1 MQVAVIG
8 AGAVG
13 CYYGG
18 LLLRAGHDVTFIGRQ
33 PHVDAINAHGLLLD
47 TRTSKDTC
55 PPRPRPTQPPSPRPI
70 WCWFASSRP
79 IPNRPAGRSP
89 DACGR
94 KHPFSA
100 CRTASTMRSVSRAVT
115 GHAVIP
121 VVVYV
126 GSEMAGP
133 GHVRHHGG
141 GDLAIG
147 ASAASEALAQTLEAA
162 GVHTTIADD
171 IEVTLWSKL
180 VINCAFNALSAV
192 ADISYGPML
201 EVEGTRDV
209 VTRAV
214 QEAIA
219 VARACGVSMPED
231 LLEHILNIPANM
243 PNQKSSTAQDLARG
257 KPSEI
262 DFLNGYVVRK
272 GAELGIP
279 TPTNH
284 ALQVMVKLA
293 ERGKE
298 LSGGGRS
305 YSVFE
310 RSGSGSR
317 EEENASKQ
325 NPGSGNLVDRH
336 LVRDAAQRHASAA
349 LASARWSRAGRGH
362 AAFSTTDSVTTIE
375 REAARPW
382 TREAILT
389 VWPK

>member
-18 LLLRAGHDVTFIGRQ
+18 LLLKAGHDVTFIGRP

-47 TRTSKDTC
+47 MQTFKGHLPAKAATDTATLA
-55 PPRPRPTQPPSPRPI
+55 PPDLVLVCVKSADTEQ
-70 WCWFASSRP
+70 
-79 IPNRPAGRSP
+79 AGRSL
-89 DACGR
+89 AGR
-94 KHPFSA
+94 LQPE
-100 CRTASTMRSVSRAVT
+100 TSVLSLQNGVDNAPRLAAVT

-133 GHVRHHGG
+133 GHIRHHGG

-147 ASAASEALAQTLEAA
+147 ASPASERLKQTLQAA
-162 GVHTTIADD
+162 GIGVTIADD

-180 VINCAFNALSAV
+180 VINCAYNALSAV
-192 ADISYGPML
+192 ADIAYGPML

-209 VTRAV
+209 VASAV

-219 VARACGVSMPED
+219 VARACGISLPED
-231 LLEHILNIPANM
+231 IMAHILKIPANM

-257 KPSEI
+257 KLSEI

-272 GAELGIP
+272 GAELGIA
-279 TPTNH
+279 TPTNQ

-293 ERGKE
+293 QRAKE
-298 LSGGGRS
+298 LSGR
-305 YSVFE
+305 
-310 RSGSGSR
+310 R
-317 EEENASKQ
+317 
-325 NPGSGNLVDRH
+325 
-336 LVRDAAQRHASAA
+336 
-349 LASARWSRAGRGH
+349 
-362 AAFSTTDSVTTIE
+362 T
-375 REAARPW
+375 
-382 TREAILT
+382 
-389 VWPK
+389 

>member
-1 MQVAVIG
+1 MQVAVVG

-18 LLLRAGHDVTFIGRQ
+18 MLLRAGHDVMFIGRQ

-47 TRTSKDTC
+47 TQSFKGHLPASAATDASALGSPDLVLVCVKSADTE
-55 PPRPRPTQPPSPRPI
+55 Q
-70 WCWFASSRP
+70 
-79 IPNRPAGRSP
+79 AGRSLIGHLRP
-89 DACGR
+89 E
-94 KHPFSA
+94 
-100 CRTASTMRSVSRAVT
+100 TSVLSLQNGVDNAPRLGAIIS
-115 GHAVIP
+115 HAVIP
-121 VVVYV
+121 AVVYV

-147 ASAASEALAQTLEAA
+147 ASAASEALTQTLAAA
-162 GVHTTIADD
+162 GVRTTIADD

-192 ADISYGPML
+192 AGIFYGPML
-201 EVEGTRDV
+201 EVAGTRDV

-219 VARACGVSMPED
+219 VARACGVSIPDD
-231 LLEHILNIPANM
+231 LLAHILNIPTIM
-243 PNQKSSTAQDLARG
+243 PEQKSSTAQDLARG

-272 GAELGIP
+272 GAELGIA

-298 LSGGGRS
+298 MSGR
-305 YSVFE
+305 
-310 RSGSGSR
+310 R
-317 EEENASKQ
+317 
-325 NPGSGNLVDRH
+325 
-336 LVRDAAQRHASAA
+336 
-349 LASARWSRAGRGH
+349 
-362 AAFSTTDSVTTIE
+362 T
-375 REAARPW
+375 
-382 TREAILT
+382 
-389 VWPK
+389 

>member
-18 LLLRAGHDVTFIGRQ
+18 LLLKAGHDVTFIGRQ
-33 PHVDAINAHGLLLD
+33 AHVDAINTNGLLLD
-47 TRTSKDTC
+47 TQTFKGYLPAKAATDAAALASPDLVLFCVKSADTEE
-55 PPRPRPTQPPSPRPI
+55 
-70 WCWFASSRP
+70 
-79 IPNRPAGRSP
+79 AGRSL
-89 DACGR
+89 AGR
-94 KHPFSA
+94 LRPETSILSLQNGVDNA
-100 CRTASTMRSVSRAVT
+100 PRLRAVT

-121 VVVYV
+121 AVVYV

-133 GHVRHHGG
+133 GHIRHHGG

-147 ASAASEALAQTLEAA
+147 ASNTSKALAQTFEAA
-162 GVHTTIADD
+162 GIHTTIADD
-171 IEVTLWSKL
+171 IAVTLWSKL

-201 EVEGTRDV
+201 QVEGTRDV
-209 VTRAV
+209 VTAAV

-219 VARACGVSMPED
+219 VARASGVSMPED
-231 LLEHILNIPANM
+231 LLAQILKIPGNM

-279 TPTNH
+279 TPTNQ

-293 ERGKE
+293 ERGNE
-298 LSGGGRS
+298 M
-305 YSVFE
+305 
-310 RSGSGSR
+310 SR
-317 EEENASKQ
+317 DQ
-325 NPGSGNLVDRH
+325 N
-336 LVRDAAQRHASAA
+336 SA
-349 LASARWSRAGRGH
+349 
-362 AAFSTTDSVTTIE
+362 
-375 REAARPW
+375 
-382 TREAILT
+382 
-389 VWPK
+389 

>member
-1 MQVAVIG
+1 MHIAVVG

-18 LLLRAGHDVTFIGRQ
+18 LLLRAGHAVTFIGRQ
-33 PHVDAINAHGLLLD
+33 PHVDAINARGLLLD
-47 TRTSKDTC
+47 TRTFKGHLPAKAATDATALVSPDLVLVCVKSADTE
-55 PPRPRPTQPPSPRPI
+55 Q
-70 WCWFASSRP
+70 
-79 IPNRPAGRSP
+79 AGRSLAGCLRP
-89 DACGR
+89 Q
-94 KHPFSA
+94 
-100 CRTASTMRSVSRAVT
+100 TSVLSLQNGVDNAPRLAAIT
-115 GHAVIP
+115 GHTVIP

-201 EVEGTRDV
+201 EVEGTKDV

-214 QEAIA
+214 QEAIT
-219 VARACGVSMPED
+219 VARACGVGMPDD
-231 LLEHILNIPANM
+231 LLANILNIPTMM
-243 PNQKSSTAQDLARG
+243 PAQKSSTAQDLARG

-293 ERGKE
+293 QRGKE
-298 LSGGGRS
+298 LSGG
-305 YSVFE
+305 
-310 RSGSGSR
+310 
-317 EEENASKQ
+317 Q
-325 NPGSGNLVDRH
+325 
-336 LVRDAAQRHASAA
+336 
-349 LASARWSRAGRGH
+349 
-362 AAFSTTDSVTTIE
+362 T
-375 REAARPW
+375 
-382 TREAILT
+382 
-389 VWPK
+389 

>member
-13 CYYGG
+13 CG

-47 TRTSKDTC
+47 TQTFKGHLPAKAATDT
-55 PPRPRPTQPPSPRPI
+55 TALASPDLVLV
-70 WCWFASSRP
+70 CVKSADTEQ
-79 IPNRPAGRSP
+79 AGRSLAGHLRP
-89 DACGR
+89 E
-94 KHPFSA
+94 
-100 CRTASTMRSVSRAVT
+100 TSVLSLQNGVDNAPRLRAVT

-121 VVVYV
+121 VVVYF

-133 GHVRHHGG
+133 GHIRHHGG

-147 ASAASEALAQTLEAA
+147 ASAASEALAQTLQAA
-162 GVHTTIADD
+162 GIGTTISDD

-192 ADISYGPML
+192 AGISYGPML

-219 VARACGVSMPED
+219 VARACGVSLPAD
-231 LLEHILNIPANM
+231 LLANILNIPTMM
-243 PNQKSSTAQDLARG
+243 PEQKSSTAQDLARG

-284 ALQVMVKLA
+284 TLQVMVKLA
-293 ERGKE
+293 QRGKE
-298 LSGGGRS
+298 ISGG
-305 YSVFE
+305 
-310 RSGSGSR
+310 
-317 EEENASKQ
+317 Q
-325 NPGSGNLVDRH
+325 
-336 LVRDAAQRHASAA
+336 
-349 LASARWSRAGRGH
+349 
-362 AAFSTTDSVTTIE
+362 T
-375 REAARPW
+375 
-382 TREAILT
+382 
-389 VWPK
+389 

>member
-1 MQVAVIG
+1 MQVAVVG

-47 TRTSKDTC
+47 TKN
-55 PPRPRPTQPPSPRPI
+55 
-70 WCWFASSRP
+70 FKGHL
-79 IPNRPAGRSP
+79 PAKAATDATALASP
-89 DACGR
+89 DLVLVCV
-94 KHPFSA
+94 KSA
-100 CRTASTMRSVSRAVT
+100 DTEQAGQSLAGHLRPETSVLSLQNGVDNAQRLRAVT
-115 GHAVIP
+115 AHAVIP

-171 IEVTLWSKL
+171 IKVTLWSKL

-201 EVEGTRDV
+201 EVEGTKDV

-214 QEAIA
+214 QEAIT
-219 VARACGVSMPED
+219 VARACGVGMPED
-231 LLEHILNIPANM
+231 LLAQILTIPDKM

-257 KPSEI
+257 KRSEI

-298 LSGGGRS
+298 LSGGR
-305 YSVFE
+305 
-310 RSGSGSR
+310 
-317 EEENASKQ
+317 
-325 NPGSGNLVDRH
+325 
-336 LVRDAAQRHASAA
+336 
-349 LASARWSRAGRGH
+349 
-362 AAFSTTDSVTTIE
+362 T
-375 REAARPW
+375 
-382 TREAILT
+382 
-389 VWPK
+389 

>member
-47 TRTSKDTC
+47 TKTFKGYLPAKAATDATALASPDLVLVCVKSADTE
-55 PPRPRPTQPPSPRPI
+55 Q
-70 WCWFASSRP
+70 
-79 IPNRPAGRSP
+79 AGR
-89 DACGR
+89 ALAGR
-94 KHPFSA
+94 LRPE
-100 CRTASTMRSVSRAVT
+100 TSVLSLQNGVDNAQRLRAVT
-115 GHAVIP
+115 GHAVISA
-121 VVVYV
+121 VVYV

-133 GHVRHHGG
+133 GHIRHHGG

-147 ASAASEALAQTLEAA
+147 ASAASDALAQTLEAA
-162 GVHTTIADD
+162 GIHTTISDD

-201 EVEGTRDV
+201 EVEGAKDV

-219 VARACGVSMPED
+219 VARACGVALPDD
-231 LLEHILNIPANM
+231 LLKNILNIPTMM
-243 PNQKSSTAQDLARG
+243 PQQKSSTAQDLARG

-262 DFLNGYVVRK
+262 DFLNGHIVRK

-293 ERGKE
+293 QRSKE
-298 LSGGGRS
+298 LSGGR
-305 YSVFE
+305 
-310 RSGSGSR
+310 
-317 EEENASKQ
+317 
-325 NPGSGNLVDRH
+325 
-336 LVRDAAQRHASAA
+336 
-349 LASARWSRAGRGH
+349 
-362 AAFSTTDSVTTIE
+362 T
-375 REAARPW
+375 
-382 TREAILT
+382 
-389 VWPK
+389 